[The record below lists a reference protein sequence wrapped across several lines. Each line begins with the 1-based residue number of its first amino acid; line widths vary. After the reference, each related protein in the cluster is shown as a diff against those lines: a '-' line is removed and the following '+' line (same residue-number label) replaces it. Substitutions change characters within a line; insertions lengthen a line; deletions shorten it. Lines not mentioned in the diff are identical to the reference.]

1 MNILKNIETS
11 NGQENLI
18 SVIVACYNVSEYLR
32 DCLDSL
38 QTQTFQNIEV
48 LMIDDC
54 SDDDTPSI
62 IDDYAKRNANF
73 IAIHN
78 EENLGLS
85 ASRNKGIRL
94 ASGNW
99 IAFVEDRKSVV

>member
-1 MNILKNIETS
+1 
-11 NGQENLI
+11 
-18 SVIVACYNVSEYLR
+18 
-32 DCLDSL
+32 
-38 QTQTFQNIEV
+38 
-48 LMIDDC
+48 MIDDC

-99 IAFVEDRKSVV
+99 IAFVDGDDIVPVNAYAAMILSAINSGSEMITGFVRRFDKTRDKPSYL